1 MKLGDFWIWS
11 EENERLL
18 FAADYLEKCGYN
30 RVKSLELCDFALLP
44 VPTKKYML
52 DSLGGKFALY
62 GGGEYENGINYM
74 KNEKYFIKQEEIS
87 NKMEEY
93 FKKSEKYFHVV
104 QFLVRI
110 LMKKKRMI

>member
-52 DSLGGKFALY
+52 DSLG
-62 GGGEYENGINYM
+62 
-74 KNEKYFIKQEEIS
+74 
-87 NKMEEY
+87 
-93 FKKSEKYFHVV
+93 
-104 QFLVRI
+104 
-110 LMKKKRMI
+110 

>member
-1 MKLGDFWIWS
+1 
-11 EENERLL
+11 
-18 FAADYLEKCGYN
+18 
-30 RVKSLELCDFALLP
+30 
-44 VPTKKYML
+44 
-52 DSLGGKFALY
+52 
-62 GGGEYENGINYM
+62 M